1 MEPKERAVR
10 LASLHLKGEPLVLY
24 NAWDAGSAKAIAEA
38 GAAAIGTSSWA
49 VAAAQG
55 HPDGESIPLS
65 LVEEIVARVV
75 LAVDVPVTVDAEG
88 GYSDDPRACAENVAR
103 LVDRGV
109 AGINFEDRV
118 VSGAGL
124 HEVAAQ
130 CARIAAIRRMAEARG
145 IPLFINAR
153 TDLFFG
159 TGIAPAE
166 GLPEAR
172 ERAAAYAE
180 AGASGLFVPGLLD
193 RRAIADLC
201 GQTELPVNVMVMPGL
216 PDVRVL
222 AAVGVARVSHGPAA
236 YLGAMEAVRA
246 SAQSILPPRSVE

>member
-10 LASLHLKGEPLVLY
+10 LASLHVKGDPLVLY

-65 LVEEIVARVV
+65 LVEENRCPRRPGRRRPGDRGRRGRVQRR
-75 LAVDVPVTVDAEG
+75 
-88 GYSDDPRACAENVAR
+88 SAR
-103 LVDRGV
+103 LRRERRATRGARRRRHQLRRPGGLGSRPARDR
-109 AGINFEDRV
+109 
-118 VSGAGL
+118 
-124 HEVAAQ
+124 AQ
-130 CARIAAIRRMAEARG
+130 CARIPAIRRMAEARG

-159 TGIAPAE
+159 TGIAPAQ

-216 PDVRVL
+216 PDVRAL

-236 YLGAMEAVRA
+236 YVGAMEAVRG
-246 SAQSILPPRSVE
+246 SARSILPPRNVE